1 MLWLAFFL
9 FLNCAA
15 PLPASPQHAAPIKKK
30 GLIEALGIGSLSASD
45 LVDLINQRGV
55 NFRMDYDDEEELRN
69 SGASPAVLEA
79 IRKHYHGTPVSQAD
93 KTSATSL
100 LKTSRALLDA
110 QDANSALPVVTQA
123 LTLDQD
129 DADAYILRGRIY
141 LATAQPKKAGVDF
154 HIALQ
159 IAPGN
164 AEAKRFLA
172 TADNP
177 GSGVV
182 TPASNGVAASSSSGL
197 DIPSAGHTGYLG
209 FHWGFRNGQ
218 YYVAGVLPTGSGAR
232 GGLLVG
238 DVLVSAN
245 GLALKDFADQYVTPA
260 KITPGM
266 TVQLQV
272 QRQGQ
277 PLQLQLVALPRPL
290 IGDEALNYLGQVI
303 QQYPGNT
310 EAYLYRASAYEQL
323 KNYKASLDDWNMYI
337 RLAPQD
343 PLGYGERAKVKTVLG
358 DTVGAKADQDVAAR
372 LVPPSSTTPPT
383 SPAPPPALPP
393 GLPARIPG
401 SAPAANP
408 ASTPAAMGPFP
419 ERWNL
424 LQFNKNFTM
433 RLVAD
438 HLYMQ
443 SVDSTIVADAEKTA
457 DKKGTVVYKGK
468 WRQKNANGT
477 FNQWN
482 MTLKTVTPESIDGTV
497 LTLIFSGVQV
507 TFTPQK

>member
-1 MLWLAFFL
+1 MTSRIVLVLWVVVL
-9 FLNCAA
+9 FLAHCTA
-15 PLPASPQHAAPIKKK
+15 PLQASPQHAAPIKKK
-30 GLIEALGIGSLSASD
+30 GLIEALGIGGLPASD
-45 LVDLINQRGV
+45 LIDLINQRGV
-55 NFRMDYDDEEELRN
+55 NFRLAYDDEEELRN
-69 SGASPAVLEA
+69 AGASPAVLEA

-93 KTSATSL
+93 KTNAASL

-110 QDANSALPVVTQA
+110 QDANSALPVVLQA

-141 LATAQPKKAGVDF
+141 LATTQPKKAEVDF

-172 TADNP
+172 TAENP

-182 TPASNGVAASSSSGL
+182 APASASL
-197 DIPSAGHTGYLG
+197 EIPPAGHTGYLG

-245 GLALKDFADQYVTPA
+245 GLGMKDFADQYVTPA

-277 PLQLQLVALPRPL
+277 PLELQLVALPRPL

-323 KNYKASLDDWNMYI
+323 KNYKASLDDWNMYV

-358 DTVGAKADQDVAAR
+358 DQVGAKADQDEAAR
-372 LVPPSSTTPPT
+372 LLPPSSTAAPSSTT
-383 SPAPPPALPP
+383 PPPALPP
-393 GLPARIPG
+393 GLPARTPG
-401 SAPAANP
+401 SAPATNP
-408 ASTPAAMGPFP
+408 AGTPAAMGPFP

-443 SVDSTIVADAEKTA
+443 SIDSTIVADAEKTT
-457 DKKGTVVYKGK
+457 DKKGIVVYKGK

-477 FNQWN
+477 FSQWN

-507 TFTPQK
+507 TFMPQK